1 MKKINL
7 KGSGILNR
15 KKLNLKRIFLFTFA
29 VFVNINFFAKELRLP
44 KNNSTFTKEAALS
57 LLELSTA
64 HTEKNTAAIL
74 SSYDFKILK
83 QKNYENSSNQ
93 IKHSAAYSL
102 SKGSIQI
109 EEKKSSAYILIVR
122 GTDGNEWYSNFDF
135 APSASDDT
143 HFAANFLFCAE
154 EIFLDLK
161 NIITDKNAKIILA
174 GHSRG
179 GAVVNLL
186 ALLLNEY
193 YNPKNIYAYTFAS
206 PGTIKNISSLVDY
219 NIFNFINPTDLVP
232 KMPLAAWGFFRAGKD
247 IILDDQSEN
256 FCLEKMDQAVSSIW
270 ELAPSLSS
278 YYNDR
283 HSLTSKSF
291 SEDGMTCYELVM
303 AFSTQLSKL
312 SSNNST
318 LFSDGLEE
326 NLLDSF
332 SLEKS
337 TTENS
342 ASDFSFP
349 QVELNSDFAKIFS
362 YFSLLAKD
370 GGKGAKNLLAEHM
383 PATYREKILRM

>member
-1 MKKINL
+1 MKI
-7 KGSGILNR
+7 

-29 VFVNINFFAKELRLP
+29 IFVNINFFAKELRLP
-44 KNNSTFTKEAALS
+44 QKNSTFTKEAALS
-57 LLELSTA
+57 LLEVSTG

-74 SSYDFKILK
+74 SSYGFKILK

-102 SKGSIQI
+102 AKGSIQI

-135 APSASDDT
+135 APSANDDT

-154 EIFLDLK
+154 EIFLDVK
-161 NIITDKNAKIILA
+161 NIISDKNAKIILA

-206 PGTIKNISSLVDY
+206 PATIKNISSLVDY

-247 IILDDQSEN
+247 IILDSQSEN
-256 FCLEKMDQAVSSIW
+256 FSAEKMDMALSCVW
-270 ELAPSLSS
+270 DLAPSLSS

-283 HSLTSKSF
+283 HSFTSKSL

-312 SSNNST
+312 SSNDSSGF
-318 LFSDGLEE
+318 FSDGLEE
-326 NLLDSF
+326 KFLKSF
-332 SLEKS
+332 SSEKS
-337 TTENS
+337 AKENS
-342 ASDFSFP
+342 SADFSFP
-349 QVELNSDFAKIFS
+349 QIELNSDFAKIFS

-370 GGKGAKNLLAEHM
+370 GGQEAKKLLAEHM
-383 PATYREKILRM
+383 PATYRKKILRM